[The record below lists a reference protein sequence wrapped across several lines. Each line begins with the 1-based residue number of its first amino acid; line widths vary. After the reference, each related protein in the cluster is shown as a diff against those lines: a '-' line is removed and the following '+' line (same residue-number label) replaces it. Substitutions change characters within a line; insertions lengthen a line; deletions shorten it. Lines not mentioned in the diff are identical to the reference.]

1 MGVNRKVRAASLS
14 VASNTLLVIAKLTI
28 GLLSGSIS
36 IISEAIHSAND
47 LVAAVIAW
55 FAVRISDRP
64 PDKDHPYGHG
74 KVEGISGWIEAGL
87 IIVAAA
93 MIIREA
99 IQRLLH
105 GSEVQMLGVGAAVMA
120 GSAVLNII
128 VSRYLF
134 RVAKEEESLALEA
147 DAQHLATDVYT
158 SAGVA
163 FGLFLVWLT
172 DWHPLDPI
180 VAILVALF
188 IARVGWQL
196 TRRATGHLMDQQILP
211 AEQRQIEAV
220 LNQDGR
226 VVSWHDLRTR
236 MSGARREIDVHIV
249 VRRDSSLIEAHEIA
263 DDMER
268 RIAALFPSANVVI
281 HTDPWDDSQPETV
294 HKRG

>member
-1 MGVNRKVRAASLS
+1 MSASRKVRAASLS
-14 VASNTLLVIAKLTI
+14 VGSNTLLVIVKLVA
-28 GLLSGSIS
+28 GLLTGSIS

-47 LVAAVIAW
+47 LVAAIIAW

-74 KVEGISGWIEAGL
+74 KAEGISGWIEAGL
-87 IIVAAA
+87 IIVAAGA
-93 MIIREA
+93 IIIEA
-99 IQRLLH
+99 VKRLVH
-105 GSEVQMLGVGAAVMA
+105 GSQVELIGVGAAVMA

-134 RVAKEEESLALEA
+134 TVAKEEESLALEA

-163 FGLFLVWLT
+163 AGLFLVWLT
-172 DWHPLDPI
+172 DWHVLDPI

-188 IARVGWQL
+188 IIRVGWQL
-196 TRRATGHLMDQQILP
+196 TRRATGHLMDQQISLG
-211 AEQRQIEAV
+211 EQRQVEAA
-220 LNQDGR
+220 LNRDER

-281 HTDPWDDSQPETV
+281 HTDPWDDSQPDSA
-294 HKRG
+294 HRSN